1 MNLRSITIGEAQPT
15 KAKLS
20 GLTGIVKRPV
30 EGAVHVG
37 RLGLAGDTICD
48 LEKHGGVDQAVY
60 VYCSRDYEWWAAE
73 LGRELDPGTF
83 GENMVFDGISCRD
96 VFFGD
101 RFAVGEVLL
110 EVTAPRIP
118 CATLA
123 ERMGDPA
130 FPRRFQKAALPG
142 FYCRV
147 VDEGNVRAG
156 DRIERERYRGVE
168 RRVSEMG
175 SWPRREDLDPV
186 QIQELLSI
194 PLHWKIKDY
203 LVGRRATP

>member
-1 MNLRSITIGEAQPT
+1 MSIAPATM
-15 KAKLS
+15 S
-20 GLTGIVKRPV
+20 GGRPNW
-30 EGAVHVG
+30 GANSIPAPSG
-37 RLGLAGDTICD
+37 RTWSST
-48 LEKHGGVDQAVY
+48 E
-60 VYCSRDYEWWAAE
+60 S
-73 LGRELDPGTF
+73 
-83 GENMVFDGISCRD
+83 SCRD